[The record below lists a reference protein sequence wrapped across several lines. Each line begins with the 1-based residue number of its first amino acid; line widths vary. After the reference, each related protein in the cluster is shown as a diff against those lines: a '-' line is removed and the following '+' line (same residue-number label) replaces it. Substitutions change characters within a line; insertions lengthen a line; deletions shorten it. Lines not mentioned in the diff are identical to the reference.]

1 MKGNRNPKPRGKND
15 MVRREYYLRKDQD
28 EWLKQESQKLDKP
41 AAEIVREA
49 LDQIILNKAA

>member
-1 MKGNRNPKPRGKND
+1 